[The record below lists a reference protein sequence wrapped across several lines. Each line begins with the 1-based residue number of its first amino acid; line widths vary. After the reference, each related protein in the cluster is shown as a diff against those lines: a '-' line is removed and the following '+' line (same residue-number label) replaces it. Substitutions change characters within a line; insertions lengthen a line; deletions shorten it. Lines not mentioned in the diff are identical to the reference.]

1 MECIAYL
8 MKRDG
13 YMVMGSG
20 VPLKI
25 GERVPD
31 RFSAGFILE
40 ISGLATEEDAVR
52 QLGLIEEFAGEKLE
66 PPPLPAHFYKTVMV
80 AQ

>member
-13 YMVMGSG
+13 YMVMGSQI
-20 VPLKI
+20 PRKI

-40 ISGLATEEDAVR
+40 ISGLATEEDALR
-52 QLGLIEEFAGEKLE
+52 QFRLIEEFSGQELM